1 MHEKDTRC
9 THQLTTVNSHGMVA
23 CAHCRTV
30 EWFTPQGRADAH
42 AGMAA
47 AFGNFDLFV
56 TLRGL
61 GNAAPVVSLYVPVS
75 ADDRRAL
82 AALPV
87 RAWLQV
93 DPRFWISSDGDRLLI
108 SVEPTHEVSLSDGA
122 PMLSL
127 VPSLA

>member
-1 MHEKDTRC
+1 MHEKDNSC

-42 AGMAA
+42 AGMTA
-47 AFGNFDLFV
+47 AFGNFDLSA

-61 GNAAPVVSLYVPVS
+61 GNAAPDVTIYAPGS
-75 ADDRRAL
+75 AADRRAL

-93 DPRFWISSDGDRLLI
+93 EPRFWISSDGDHLLI
-108 SVEPTHEVSLSDGA
+108 SVEPTYEVTLSDDA
-122 PMLSL
+122 PLLSL
-127 VPSLA
+127 VPALS